1 MSDWEHVL
9 DALVRERGP
18 ALVRYAALLTGNLG
32 DADDL
37 VQEALVRSFSQG
49 RPLRQTLAAESYV
62 RRAILSIFLDG
73 YRRRRRWAG
82 VRHLLARLDDAEGG
96 GPAPLRPARRIPRR
110 RADHRR
116 TAPRGEAA
124 RRHDRLG
131 VDRDGGCRRCRR
143 SDPRDRRPG
152 LLAGVGRL
160 HTARGPDARRPVAG
174 QGHGQSHERRR
185 GHGRLP
191 DQPELS
197 SRQVSL
203 RAPRRAS
210 RGS

>member
-49 RPLRQTLAAESYV
+49 RPLRETLAAESYV

-82 VRHLLARLDDAEGG
+82 VRHLLARPDDAEG
-96 GPAPLRPARRIPRR
+96 PEVAASSRIDVQSALLTLRPRLRACIVLRFYDDLTVPEIARRLGLSDGTVKRYLSDAIDALEDVLGPLPQAHTDDVTLIHTGSRR
-110 RADHRR
+110 
-116 TAPRGEAA
+116 
-124 RRHDRLG
+124 
-131 VDRDGGCRRCRR
+131 
-143 SDPRDRRPG
+143 
-152 LLAGVGRL
+152 
-160 HTARGPDARRPVAG
+160 
-174 QGHGQSHERRR
+174 
-185 GHGRLP
+185 
-191 DQPELS
+191 
-197 SRQVSL
+197 
-203 RAPRRAS
+203 
-210 RGS
+210 